1 MALVVVAVCAGVKFG
16 LDVYT
21 HHGESI
27 AIPDVR
33 RKSFADADYL
43 LREAGMTV
51 VVSDTGYVRGLRPTV
66 FWSSRLHRANASSR
80 DT

>member
-1 MALVVVAVCAGVKFG
+1 MALLSVAVCACVKFG

-51 VVSDTGYVRGLRPTV
+51 VVSGTG
-66 FWSSRLHRANASSR
+66 
-80 DT
+80 